1 MQWIDKTALD
11 TWAKLVDARSSLIAM
26 VADLISVTVDEPPTR
41 FRFPSGEAGQLRGW
55 DGDLETSSAK
65 GFVPAGKSKW
75 EFGTGPG
82 EAKATNDYMKRT
94 NQTSDS
100 EKEENT
106 FVLVNLGSWD
116 TPTKKI
122 PEWEADRRAEKK
134 WKDVKYI
141 DGVQLVHW
149 LEQHPVIAARY
160 ARNVLKKAPQEG
172 ALSTDE
178 YWTEFSSQFKPT
190 LSEKVVIADRKRE
203 AEELIANLCGSA
215 ASFILGG
222 ETSEEVVA
230 FAVAAIRSATP
241 DVREFLESRTLI
253 VRTEAAAR
261 FFTMHTG
268 LVFISVGGSGSLA
281 GMLGKNCPTLSAA
294 TGPTARRG
302 DFLKRPSALGM
313 TEGFIE
319 MGMDHG
325 QGYELAHRCGR
336 SLTILKRLIN
346 NNSIDDPVW
355 HPHTVQLKPAFLAGG
370 WSSDLEADREVLKEL
385 GGQSTYSAIESALVQ
400 TLHFSDRPVDREAHV
415 WQVRAPVDAFY
426 FYGSQL
432 TDDDLGRLQDAVI
445 KVFSKQ
451 PDQPSRDQKFNQAK
465 AAPADFSNWLRDG
478 LALTLLIIASMHQV
492 AGLHVRGKSAQQYVD
507 DVINALPDWGKSHH
521 SLLRLGDQTALFAE
535 AAPNPFLKALES
547 ILEGAPEQAAQLF
560 QSDRDFI
567 FGPPSPHVNLLWA
580 LETIAWEPRYLN
592 RAAVVLAKLGQLDP
606 EPDSNYVNRPINSL
620 RHILLGWSPNTYAVQ
635 SQRISCIDEIIQK
648 CPDIG
653 WQLLTKLL
661 PRHSDLSSPT
671 QQPKLRD
678 FAPAEQEEITFGLVW
693 DFESAIIDR
702 VLVAAAADEARL
714 GVLIESFV
722 QFQLQNREK
731 ILLHIDRYLDAH
743 QSEEG
748 CGLWHKLKDEVAR
761 NEYFSDSEWA
771 LNREDLIS
779 VKTVLDKHLP
789 TDPLV
794 SDRFVFDDWI
804 PHVGKYDPQSERS
817 DDPAILRKE
826 VLQRVLDRDG
836 VPGVLKLAK
845 MVKLPDLLGQT
856 ISHLT
861 ITIDQMIELLHG
873 AFDSSFPRGLSYFIS
888 GAGASKFGDDW
899 KKAFEEYMLTQE
911 LDDESRAKLLLSWPT
926 NSATWAY
933 VESLGGD
940 VRNQYWRNESTL
952 PAHAPLDELLFAVE
966 QFRSLG
972 RDIDVLCLLHTRRAE
987 VSSDLIIG
995 LLKTSIHQIEQGT
1008 KRWGNMLSYCISE
1021 ALKELRRRDDVEKL
1035 EIATLEY
1042 TYLPLLRHE
1051 REPLTIVSL
1060 LAKKPDMFV
1069 ETLSHVFRSKDAPD
1083 DQVITPE
1090 MKSRASVSYEL
1101 LSSFKTVPGL
1111 HEGTINFQELFNW
1124 VSDARTMAAEKG
1136 LGEIGDQRIGSV
1148 LAHAPM
1154 ASDELFWPPSQVCR
1168 VIEAVTAQHI
1178 ERGFSTE
1185 CFNKRGVFSKGV
1197 NEGGEQERLLAAQY
1211 KNWADATFA
1220 YPRTSA
1226 MLLAISDSWTR
1237 HAEHEDVRAEL
1248 SKMKS

>member
-11 TWAKLVDARSSLIAM
+11 TWAQMVDARSSLIAM
-26 VADLISVTVDEPPTR
+26 VADLIRVTIDEPPTR
-41 FRFPSGEAGQLRGW
+41 SRFPSGEAGQLRGW
-55 DGDLETSSAK
+55 DGDLEISIAK

-82 EAKATNDYMKRT
+82 EAKATKDYLKRT
-94 NQTSDS
+94 NQTSDV
-100 EKEENT
+100 EMEENT
-106 FVLVNLGSWD
+106 FMLVNLRSWD

-122 PEWEADRRAEKK
+122 QEWEADRRAEKK

-149 LEQHPVIAARY
+149 LEQYPAIAARY

-178 YWTEFSSQFKPT
+178 YWAEFSSQFEPT

-203 AEELIANLCGSA
+203 AEELIARLRGPA
-215 ASFILGG
+215 GTFMLGG

-230 FAVAAIRSATP
+230 FAVAAIRCAEP
-241 DVREFLESRTLI
+241 DDRELLQSRTLI
-253 VRTEAAAR
+253 ISKEAAAR
-261 FFTMHTG
+261 FFSMHTR
-268 LVFISVGGSGSLA
+268 LAFICTGDSGPLA
-281 GMLGKNCPTLSAA
+281 GTLGKNCPTLSAA

-319 MGMDHG
+319 MGMEHG

-336 SLTILKRLIN
+336 SLTILKRQIS
-346 NNSIDDPVW
+346 NSSVAPPVW
-355 HPHTVQLKPAFLAGG
+355 HPHTPQLKPAFLAGG
-370 WSSDLEADREVLKEL
+370 WSGDLETDREVLREL
-385 GGQSTYSAIESALVQ
+385 GGQSSYVAIETALVQ

-432 TDDDLGRLQDAVI
+432 TDDDLARLQDAVI

-451 PDQPSRDQKFNQAK
+451 PEQPSREQKFNQAK
-465 AAPADFSNWLRDG
+465 AAHSDFSNWLRDG
-478 LALTLLIIASMHQV
+478 LALTLLIIVTMHKA
-492 AGLHVRGKSAQQYVD
+492 AGLNVRGKSAQQYVD
-507 DVINALPDWGKSHH
+507 DVITALPDWGKSHH
-521 SLLRLGDQTALFAE
+521 SLLRLGDQAALFAE

-560 QSDRDFI
+560 QPDRDFI

-580 LETIAWEPRYLN
+580 LETIAWNPRHLN
-592 RAAVVLAKLGQLDP
+592 RAAVVLAQLAQLDP
-606 EPDSNYVNRPINSL
+606 DPESNHVNRPINSL
-620 RHILLGWSPNTYAVQ
+620 RGILLGWSPNTYAVQ
-635 SQRISCIDEIIQK
+635 SQRISCIDEVLRK
-648 CPDIG
+648 CPDVG
-653 WQLLTKLL
+653 WQLLKKLL
-661 PRHSDLSSPT
+661 PRHSDSSTPT
-671 QQPKLRD
+671 QQPKLQD
-678 FAPAEQEEITFGLVW
+678 FAPLDQEDITFGLVW
-693 DFESAIIDR
+693 DFESAMIDR
-702 VLVAAAADEARL
+702 ALVAAGDDEERL
-714 GVLIESFV
+714 RVFIESFA
-722 QFQLQNREK
+722 QFQPQNREK
-731 ILLHIDRYLDAH
+731 VLSRIDSYLTLH

-748 CGLWHKLKDEVAR
+748 CALWHLLKDEASR
-761 NEYFSDSEWA
+761 NEYFNDSDWA
-771 LNREDLIS
+771 LSREELVEVKS
-779 VKTVLDKHLP
+779 VIEKHLP
-789 TDPLV
+789 EDPLV
-794 SDRFVFDDWI
+794 SDRYAFDDWF
-804 PHVGKYDPQSERS
+804 PHVGKYDPHSEQFE
-817 DDPAILRKE
+817 DPTDLRKE

-873 AFDSSFPRGLSYFIS
+873 AFDSSFLHGLSYFIS

-899 KKAFEEYMLTQE
+899 KKAFEVYVLTQE

-987 VSSDLIIG
+987 VSSELIIG

-1008 KRWGNMLSYCISE
+1008 KRWGNMLSYCVSE
-1021 ALKELRRRDDVEKL
+1021 SLKELRKRDDVEKL

-1051 REPLTIVSL
+1051 REPLTILSL
-1060 LAKKPDMFV
+1060 LAERPDMFV
-1069 ETLSHVFRSKDAPD
+1069 EALSHVFRSKDAPD
-1083 DQVITPE
+1083 DQLVTPE

-1136 LGEIGDQRIGSV
+1136 LGEIGDLRIGSV

-1154 ASDELFWPPSQVCR
+1154 ALDELFWPPSQVCR

-1211 KNWADATFA
+1211 KNWADATIA
-1220 YPRTSA
+1220 YPRASA